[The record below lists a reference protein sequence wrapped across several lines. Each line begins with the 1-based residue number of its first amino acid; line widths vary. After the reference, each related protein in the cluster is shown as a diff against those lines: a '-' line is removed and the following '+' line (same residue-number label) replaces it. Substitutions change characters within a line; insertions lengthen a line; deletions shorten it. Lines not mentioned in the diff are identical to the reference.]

1 MKWSIGKHG
10 IKAEKK
16 EKEKE
21 GMEPKLSRR
30 RGKVGGWERAK
41 CDGLIS
47 PFGSCSKAI
56 LIRKETRHQGNER
69 MPFMKFKSRKSV
81 KEREETRESESYSI
95 CLQDL
100 CLWSKMYILAIFQ
113 WQVIK

>member
-81 KEREETRESESYSI
+81 KEREET
-95 CLQDL
+95 
-100 CLWSKMYILAIFQ
+100 
-113 WQVIK
+113 